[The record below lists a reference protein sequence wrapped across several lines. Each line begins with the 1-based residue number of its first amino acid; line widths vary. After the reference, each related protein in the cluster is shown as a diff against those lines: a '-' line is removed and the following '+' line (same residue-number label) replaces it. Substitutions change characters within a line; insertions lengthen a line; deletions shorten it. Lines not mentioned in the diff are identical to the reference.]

1 MDAVMEKFHALHE
14 MESLAPLFTVLIVL
28 GAISLLSLIHDWV
41 RMIWSMFFRSGKN
54 MKKFGSWAIVTG
66 ATDGIGKGM
75 VFEFAKK
82 GLNVVL
88 ISRTQSKLDDC
99 AKELL
104 EKYPKV
110 DVKVLAIDFAKFD
123 SAGKKKVE
131 GLVRD
136 MDVGVLVNNVGISY
150 PYPQYFNELDD
161 DRVEDLVRLNVDST
175 VWMTR
180 AVLPGMMTRKRG
192 AIVNMSSAAGVSTS
206 PLLSGY
212 SGAKGFVTAFSK
224 SLNAELKG
232 KGIHVQC
239 QVPLFVAT
247 KLAKIRKT
255 SLLVPSPAGYAR
267 SAVAAIGYDSVISP
281 YWSHRLEMY
290 VLDALPQFI
299 SNRIVFSMH
308 ADLRKRGMKKDNKQ
322 A

>member
-1 MDAVMEKFHALHE
+1 MEKFHALLE
-14 MESLAPLFTVLIVL
+14 NEKLAPFFALLLVL
-28 GAISLLSLIHDWV
+28 GAMSFLTILHDWV

-54 MKKFGSWAIVTG
+54 IKKYGSWAIVTG

-75 VFEFAKK
+75 AFEFAKK

-88 ISRTQSKLDDC
+88 ISRTQTKLDDC
-99 AKELL
+99 AKEIS

-110 DVKVLAIDFAKFD
+110 DVKVLAIDFGKFD
-123 SAGKKKVE
+123 DASKKKVE
-131 GLVRD
+131 GMVRD
-136 MDVGVLVNNVGISY
+136 MDVGVLVNNVGVSY

-180 AVLPGMMTRKRG
+180 AVLPGMMDRKRG

-247 KLAKIRKT
+247 KLAKIRKS
-255 SLLVPSPAGYAR
+255 SLMVPSPAGYAR
-267 SAVAAIGYDSVISP
+267 AAVAAIGYDTVISP
-281 YWSHRLEMY
+281 YWSHMLEMY
-290 VLDALPQFI
+290 VLHALPDFI
-299 SNRIVFSMH
+299 ANKIVFSMH
-308 ADLRKRGMKKDNKQ
+308 ADLRKRGLKKDGKV
-322 A
+322 